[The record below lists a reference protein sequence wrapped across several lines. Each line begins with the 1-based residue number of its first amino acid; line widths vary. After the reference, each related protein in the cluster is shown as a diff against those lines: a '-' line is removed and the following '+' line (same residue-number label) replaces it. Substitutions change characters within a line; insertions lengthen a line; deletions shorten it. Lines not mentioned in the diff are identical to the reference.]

1 MRNTRY
7 KMDYG
12 NLTKGE
18 LESRLWEM
26 QVQENIVRYLENV
39 CKPEEFI
46 NKYIKFTTD
55 DFFMDRE
62 FYVFVKSW
70 RWVHSM
76 SESYVLFIGPSII
89 RKYEDQTGRNR
100 TTYSFCDNDEIAI
113 RKKPQVITEE
123 EFLNNQG
130 WFINQIKEF
139 TK

>member
-1 MRNTRY
+1 
-7 KMDYG
+7 MDYG
-12 NLTKGE
+12 DLTKEE
-18 LESRLWEM
+18 LESRIWEL
-26 QVQENIVRYLENV
+26 QISENIAHYLQNT

-70 RWVHSM
+70 RWVHNM

-89 RKYEDQTGRNR
+89 KTYKEKTGRSETSYR
-100 TTYSFCDNDEIAI
+100 FCDNDEIAI
-113 RKKPQVITEE
+113 TKKPQLITEE
-123 EFLNNQG
+123 EFLNNQN